1 MERRIKM
8 KIRFGV
14 TRSISNAMA
23 GMYSVYIIPTIEI
36 TRSTWTNAL
45 CLSITFLKWSWF
57 MTIYKESEE
66 TK

>member
-1 MERRIKM
+1 M

-45 CLSITFLKWSWF
+45 WLSITFLKWSWF
-57 MTIYKESEE
+57 VTIYKESEE
-66 TK
+66 QK